1 MSDHVIGIVAKI
13 TSKEAGKNNNLIY
26 NLCIEEEGREDEWYG
41 YGWDEPDFTE
51 GAEIE
56 FDLTWNGDYANVDVD
71 TVNVIADGEPKRSSG
86 GRSNSRGS
94 SRSSSNSGG
103 GGGRSSSRSSGSSR
117 GSSSQSRGKSSSS
130 SSRGS
135 SNRGSSNKGKGK
147 GAADTTMSKD
157 EWKQKDNMIRRQA
170 CMNTAINLIGLM
182 QTAGVLPK
190 PKTKSDGFDALAA
203 LCDEEAIRLY
213 DQYEEQVYGGAT
225 SKRGKS
231 SQNEPEYDDDIPE

>member
-1 MSDHVIGIVAKI
+1 MSDHVVGIVAKI

-26 NLCIEEEGREDEWYG
+26 NLCIEEEGRDDEWYG

-56 FDLTWNGDYANVDVD
+56 FDISWNGDYPNVDVD
-71 TVNVIADGEPKRSSG
+71 SVNVIADGEPKQAKRS
-86 GRSNSRGS
+86 SRGS
-94 SRSSSNSGG
+94 SRNSGSS
-103 GGGRSSSRSSGSSR
+103 GRSSRGSSGSSR
-117 GSSSQSRGKSSSS
+117 GSSRSKPS

-135 SNRGSSNKGKGK
+135 SSRSSSGGNKSKGKGTP
-147 GAADTTMSKD
+147 DTTMSKD

-213 DQYEEQVYGGAT
+213 DQYEEQVYGGGT
-225 SKRGKS
+225 SKRGKGK
-231 SQNEPEYDDDIPE
+231 QEEDNYDDDIPE

>member
-26 NLCIEEEGREDEWYG
+26 NLCIEEDGRDDEWYG
-41 YGWDEPDFTE
+41 YGWDEPQFTE

-56 FDLTWNGDYANVDVD
+56 FDIEWNGDYPNVDVD
-71 TVNVIADGEPKRSSG
+71 SVNVIADGEPKRSS
-86 GRSNSRGS
+86 RGS
-94 SRSSSNSGG
+94 SSRGKSS
-103 GGGRSSSRSSGSSR
+103 GGGRSGGRSSGNSRSSG
-117 GSSSQSRGKSSSS
+117 GSSRGKSSSRS
-130 SSRGS
+130 STPSRGAS
-135 SNRGSSNKGKGK
+135 KAKGK
-147 GAADTTMSKD
+147 AADTTMSKD

-213 DQYEEQVYGGAT
+213 DQYEEQVYGGGT
-225 SKRGKS
+225 SKRGKGK
-231 SQNEPEYDDDIPE
+231 QEPEYDDDIPE

>member
-26 NLCIEEEGREDEWYG
+26 NICIEEDGQDDEWYG

-56 FDLTWNGDYANVDVD
+56 FDISWNGDYPNVDVD
-71 TVNVIADGEPKRSSG
+71 SLNVIEDGEPKRSK
-86 GRSNSRGS
+86 RSSSRGS
-94 SRSSSNSGG
+94 SRSSGRS
-103 GGGRSSSRSSGSSR
+103 GGGRS
-117 GSSSQSRGKSSSS
+117 SSSS
-130 SSRGS
+130 SSRGNSRSKS
-135 SNRGSSNKGKGK
+135 SSSRGGNSSRSSSGNRGKGK

-190 PKTKSDGFDALAA
+190 PKNKGDGFDALAA
-203 LCDEEAIRLY
+203 LCDEEAVRLY
-213 DQYEEQVYGGAT
+213 DQYEEQVYGGGT
-225 SKRGKS
+225 SKRGRGK
-231 SQNEPEYDDDIPE
+231 QEEATYDDDIPE